1 MQVLKQL
8 CVLSTSLC
16 LSATVFSQLG
26 VNLIINPGGDVVDAL
41 GTQQVSTSFYFSITD
56 TATMFG
62 WTVSGDPN
70 IGSAPTTYRY
80 DSDPNAE
87 DYPLL
92 IEGPFDSQGNYTGGL
107 NLFFGGFNGD
117 GAGRSTAFQ
126 DIDLVSFST
135 LIGAGSAVF
144 ELSGWLGG
152 YYSQADSCAVSAI
165 FLDDQGQEIN
175 RKSFG
180 PLTPAER
187 NFTKNLFPLETDGIV
202 PSNAKKV
209 RIQMDFTGGGRS
221 LDGYVDNLYFAITP
235 LADLNGDGCVSDDD
249 LLEVLFA
256 FGQSGVPQDLDGD
269 GIVSD
274 SDLLIVLFSFGV
286 GC

>member
-1 MQVLKQL
+1 MKKVKFFGI
-8 CVLSTSLC
+8 
-16 LSATVFSQLG
+16 SAAALLLALPTFAQLG
-26 VNLIINPGGDVVDAL
+26 ANLIVNPGGDVIDAI
-41 GTQQVSTSFYFSITD
+41 GTHQVSTSFYFIVTD

-62 WTVSGDPN
+62 WTFSGEPN
-70 IGSAPTTYRY
+70 IGNSPTTYRY

-92 IEGPFDSQGNYTGGL
+92 TEGPFDSLGNYIGGL

-126 DIDLVSFST
+126 EIDLMSFAS
-135 LIGAGSAVF
+135 LISSGGASF

-152 YYSQADSCAVSAI
+152 YYSQSDSCVVSAI
-165 FLDDQGQEIN
+165 FLNDQGQEI
-175 RKSFG
+175 RRYSFG
-180 PLTPAER
+180 PLTPAQR
-187 NFTKNLFPLETDGIV
+187 NFSKNMFPLATDGIV
-202 PSNAKKV
+202 PTNSQKV

-221 LDGYVDNLYFAITP
+221 LDGYVDNLYFAIMP
-235 LADLNGDGCVSDDD
+235 LADLNGDGCVNDGD